1 MNQSFQPSF
10 LSNSP
15 GTICDQI
22 LYLVKNSD
30 LNFDLHE
37 TPFSLN
43 LNLKKSFV
51 NHWKKTDNSAQNNLF
66 SQTQLPHPDE
76 QPVHQPHHVPQQ
88 KKPSVVQPQRNSLHQ
103 AQNILSSNYFQNE
116 PQQVPLQQL
125 HVPACDQ
132 AHHLKQHAVAGP
144 GPLDDLQ
151 QTQPSSNLLQQLE
164 SVKSDHEAVL
174 KENLADYAEL
184 DKAHRK
190 LVKENKELQNKHT
203 KVCSEVKSLKL
214 ENEII
219 LKESNSLSV
228 ALLSSKKDL
237 EIRIRQSEKEKEAF
251 KEELKSL
258 QDYKIQHQEEIRKAK
273 KLEKKSR
280 QKDKKKLSKTDDETT
295 EPDSENICIS
305 SENNSEENV
314 KLFEHKKDGTG
325 EKVTSLQTFKDH
337 ENNLENN
344 NVAGLAVEEAKLVHS
359 DQTEQEIAKKISE
372 ASKDSVEP
380 KDNENNL
387 ELKSDESRFLNFPSN
402 FADWSEEQKKDACEN
417 NFILYVQK
425 YRYLGSWPQ

>member
-174 KENLADYAEL
+174 KKNLADYAEL

-203 KVCSEVKSLKL
+203 KVCSEAKILKV
-214 ENEII
+214 ENEMI

-228 ALLSSKKDL
+228 ALKSSKRDL
-237 EIRIRQSEKEKEAF
+237 EISNRSSEKEKEAIK
-251 KEELKSL
+251 KELVDL
-258 QDYKIQHQEEIRKAK
+258 QDYKAQHQEEIRKAK
-273 KLEKKSR
+273 KIGK
-280 QKDKKKLSKTDDETT
+280 
-295 EPDSENICIS
+295 EN
-305 SENNSEENV
+305 ER
-314 KLFEHKKDGTG
+314 KG
-325 EKVTSLQTFKDH
+325 
-337 ENNLENN
+337 
-344 NVAGLAVEEAKLVHS
+344 
-359 DQTEQEIAKKISE
+359 
-372 ASKDSVEP
+372 
-380 KDNENNL
+380 
-387 ELKSDESRFLNFPSN
+387 
-402 FADWSEEQKKDACEN
+402 
-417 NFILYVQK
+417 
-425 YRYLGSWPQ
+425 